1 MNEKEV
7 REIRRRFRPNKSM
20 IGNVYGCYVSVDRK
34 IVPTFEEFRQIE
46 KCGFKSENT
55 ICLRPR
61 YLMDRYFEHV
71 R

>member
-7 REIRRRFRPNKSM
+7 REIRRRLRPNKSM

-55 ICLRPR
+55 
-61 YLMDRYFEHV
+61 
-71 R
+71 